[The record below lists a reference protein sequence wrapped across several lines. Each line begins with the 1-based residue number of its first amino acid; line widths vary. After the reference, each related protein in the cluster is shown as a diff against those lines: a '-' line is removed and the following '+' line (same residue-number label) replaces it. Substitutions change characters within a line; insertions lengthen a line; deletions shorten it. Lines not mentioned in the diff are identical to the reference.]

1 MKTVKRIIGVWVCLS
16 ISMYGLPAF
25 AVADASA
32 SKIEL
37 SDAAMAAAVG
47 GLMHAE
53 ILNTGQR
60 DGDTVTA
67 LVAVGAICCSGFDY
81 TLEVVDWNGNI
92 LTTLAS
98 GSISGGE
105 AKVISGIRPNGMQF
119 TFLHAT
125 FRVKLTFSAL
135 PGIAALDTFT
145 PALSGM

>member
-1 MKTVKRIIGVWVCLS
+1 MKTVKRIIGVWICLS

-47 GLMHAE
+47 GSMHAE

-67 LVAVGAICCSGFDY
+67 LVAVGATCCDFDY
-81 TLEVVDWNGNI
+81 TLEVVAWNGTI

-98 GSISGGE
+98 GSIHGGQ
-105 AKVISGIRPNGMQF
+105 AKVISGIRPNGTQF
-119 TFLHAT
+119 AFLQAT
-125 FRVKLTFSAL
+125 FRVKLTLSGV
-135 PGIAALDTFT
+135 PVIAALDTFT
-145 PALSGM
+145 YALSGL